1 MFNHKYIFFYKL
13 FSYYFILH
21 YSNIL
26 MVFYNRLITFE
37 MKLSAPEQNQYFYK
51 MPQKNRFMEFENI
64 SKIIDEKWK

>member
-1 MFNHKYIFFYKL
+1 
-13 FSYYFILH
+13 
-21 YSNIL
+21 

-64 SKIIDEKWK
+64 SKIIDEK